1 MLASSLG
8 FGKRRIL
15 THQEK
20 EMVVMLKEFKDLR

>member
-8 FGKRRIL
+8 FGKRRIS